1 MTDNT
6 NNAVTLER
14 LGDHIALVTLNRPQA
29 RNAVN
34 GDVAQGLAAAVKA
47 TEADND
53 IRAVILQGSGDKVFC
68 GHRPWRP
75 PCGPSRVRR
84 QKSLPAIFC
93 AGADLKEISAG
104 NAHRLVTKEGGFAG
118 FVHAP
123 RRKVWIAALNGLALA
138 GGLEIALTCDLRVAS
153 PKVAFGLPEVKRG
166 LVALAGGLYRLP
178 RNLPRAIALELIAT
192 GNTLDARRAY
202 DFGLVNRLVEADQV
216 LDTARELAETIA
228 ANAPIA
234 VQESLVIARLTH
246 DLDEAA
252 LIAAGDKAR
261 EYLVTTEDYQEGPR
275 AFIEKREPVW
285 TGR

>member
-34 GDVAQGLAAAVKA
+34 GDVAQGLEAAVKT

-53 IRAVILQGSGDKVFC
+53 IRAVILQGSGDKV
-68 GHRPWRP
+68 
-75 PCGPSRVRR
+75 
-84 QKSLPAIFC
+84 FC

-118 FVHAP
+118 FVHSP

>member
-1 MTDNT
+1 M
-6 NNAVTLER
+6 
-14 LGDHIALVTLNRPQA
+14 
-29 RNAVN
+29 
-34 GDVAQGLAAAVKA
+34 
-47 TEADND
+47 
-53 IRAVILQGSGDKVFC
+53 
-68 GHRPWRP
+68 
-75 PCGPSRVRR
+75 
-84 QKSLPAIFC
+84 
-93 AGADLKEISAG
+93 
-104 NAHRLVTKEGGFAG
+104 
-118 FVHAP
+118 
-123 RRKVWIAALNGLALA
+123 
-138 GGLEIALTCDLRVAS
+138 TCDLRVAS